1 MKIKKGDTVLVTRGK
16 DKGKKGK
23 VLSVNREKQRV
34 VVEGVNI
41 QKKHTRPTQRTPQ
54 GGVITQEGSIAVS
67 NVMLVCPS
75 CGEPTRVGYLAKDKD
90 LKVRVCKKCDSEIL

>member
-1 MKIKKGDTVLVTRGK
+1 MKIKKGDTVLVIRGK
-16 DKGKKGK
+16 DAGKKGK
-23 VLSVNREKQRV
+23 VLSVNREKGRL

-41 QKKHTRPTQRTPQ
+41 QKKHTRPTKKVQQ
-54 GGVITQEGSIAVS
+54 GGIITQEGSIAAS

-75 CGEPTRVGYLAKDKD
+75 CGEPTRVGFLVKDKD

>member
-75 CGEPTRVGYLAKDKD
+75 CGEPTRVGYLVKGKD